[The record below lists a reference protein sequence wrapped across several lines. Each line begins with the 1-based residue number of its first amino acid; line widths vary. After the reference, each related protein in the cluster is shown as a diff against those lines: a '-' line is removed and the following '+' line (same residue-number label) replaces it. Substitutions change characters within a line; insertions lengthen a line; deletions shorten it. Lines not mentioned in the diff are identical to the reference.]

1 MRRLSA
7 APVASGAMAVAAAA
21 AYSIVSLYRHDRFG
35 STIDLATQT
44 QTVWGYSHFEI
55 VRNTVIGIPNLMGDH
70 FHPILVLLAPLFWIW
85 DSAGAL
91 LLAQAVLLSIA
102 GIPIYLWGAQR
113 LGPVAGLAFQGAYY
127 VYWGILAGV
136 LFDFHH
142 VAVAVPAVASAVYAT
157 LTRRNLLLAIT
168 VAAAMLTREDVPLTL
183 IALGFYIL
191 IVQRRWVL
199 GAALMALN
207 AVWFALLLSTIMPA
221 LASIPYRHWTYTAL
235 GDSPSHAVLNILRNP
250 FKAIELLFVPV
261 AKVRIWVGSLGS
273 WLFLPLLSPLL
284 LVALP
289 SFFERFWNDGPDFWT
304 FHMQYSLLSAPILAF
319 AAIDGLARLASLRHS
334 VPRSMFGMR
343 AALAVLAA
351 SAVLSVAVNPLA
363 ELGTYVSSRTA
374 SDIQSCLDV
383 IPPAASVA
391 ATQNL
396 LPHLATRAR
405 LYTIP
410 AQIADRVFTSPIELG
425 VDDLAIDIATEGN
438 DAQYRDVVR
447 SAFSAGYGVACS
459 KELTVVLAKGMSSQ
473 TLTPELDRWLAGK
486 CSGRACL
493 SAA

>member
-1 MRRLSA
+1 
-7 APVASGAMAVAAAA
+7 
-21 AYSIVSLYRHDRFG
+21 
-35 STIDLATQT
+35 
-44 QTVWGYSHFEI
+44 
-55 VRNTVIGIPNLMGDH
+55 
-70 FHPILVLLAPLFWIW
+70 
-85 DSAGAL
+85 
-91 LLAQAVLLSIA
+91 
-102 GIPIYLWGAQR
+102 
-113 LGPVAGLAFQGAYY
+113 
-127 VYWGILAGV
+127 
-136 LFDFHH
+136 
-142 VAVAVPAVASAVYAT
+142 VYAT

-250 FKAIELLFVPV
+250 FKAVELLFVPV

-319 AAIDGLARLASLRHS
+319 AAIDGLARLASLRRT
-334 VPRSMFGMR
+334 VPRSMLGMR

-363 ELGTYVSSRTA
+363 ELSTYVSSGTA
-374 SDIQSCLDV
+374 NDIQSCLDV

-405 LYTIP
+405 VYTIP